1 MRQRIVVLIGG
12 LVAALAAL
20 SAVGWGR
27 TTTQTYTGLA
37 GNAEMAFAVSG
48 GKVSQFVF
56 VNRCPGLATGTPVPA
71 TMAIRH
77 GRFAYHTQQF
87 TITGRFLSGGRA
99 TGTERDL
106 TGDCDSGLLHWRA
119 RLSSDTVAATRA
131 QRAGILTAFGA
142 PKAEQPCVA
151 VLIAAA
157 NANYGTIRFSA
168 ASRCQR
174 WLANGV
180 TVFHRVR
187 ANRWKMVFAGSAYR
201 CPVTHLPG
209 AVQRDLGVCPLG

>member
-1 MRQRIVVLIGG
+1 MRQRIVGLVGG
-12 LVAALAAL
+12 LVVAFAAL

-27 TTTQTYTGLA
+27 TTTRTYTGLA

-48 GKVSQFVF
+48 GTVSHFEF
-56 VNRCPGLATGTPVPA
+56 VNRCPGLATGTPVAA
-71 TMAIRH
+71 TMPIRH

-99 TGTERDL
+99 TGTERDV

-119 RLSSDTVAATRA
+119 RLSADTVAPTRA

-142 PKAEQPCVA
+142 PKAERPCVA

-168 ASRCQR
+168 ASPCRR

-180 TVFHRVR
+180 TVFHRVSGR
-187 ANRWKMVFAGSAYR
+187 RWTVVFAGSAYR
-201 CPVTHLPG
+201 CPVAHLPR
-209 AVQRDLGVCPLG
+209 AVQHDLGVCPLG